1 MQTTNETSVLG
12 YANYVIQMVDYGWGH
27 TNSQTQRIDMRFDL
41 SSFDSLVDKPT
52 AIAPQQLV
60 TAVAQRL
67 LGGPASNELNALM
80 LTGVGKMP
88 NASAADR
95 RRRVASAIL
104 MVAVSP
110 QFIVQ
115 Q

>member
-1 MQTTNETSVLG
+1 M
-12 YANYVIQMVDYGWGH
+12 
-27 TNSQTQRIDMRFDL
+27 
-41 SSFDSLVDKPT
+41 
-52 AIAPQQLV
+52 
-60 TAVAQRL
+60 
-67 LGGPASNELNALM
+67 LGGPASSELNALM

-88 NASAADR
+88 NATAADR
-95 RRRVASAIL
+95 RRRVASAIV